1 MGFNLGHFISDA
13 GKFVGRVAKGHVA
26 DAARLV
32 LPANAQHGFDKALQA
47 MASPGGAQALGAIR
61 GVLPKDAQKGF
72 DVGVGL
78 VVGQHRVPPPP
89 GMTPDQEAAYS
100 IAMGMG
106 GPHKEEML
114 GLMDRGGLAMA
125 INARRHNW
133 WHQLLHF
140 LGLERW

>member
-1 MGFNLGHFISDA
+1 MGFNLGKFLGDA

-32 LPANAQHGFDKALQA
+32 LPPNAQQGFDHALKA
-47 MASPGGAQALGAIR
+47 MASPQGAAALGAIR
-61 GVLPKDAQKGF
+61 GALPADAQKGF

-78 VVGQHRVPPPP
+78 VVGQHASPPPP

-100 IAMGMG
+100 VAMGMG
-106 GPHKEEML
+106 GPHKAEML

-125 INARRHNW
+125 VNVSRHNW
-133 WHQLLHF
+133 WHRLLHA
-140 LGLERW
+140 LGLEKW